1 MERKNTG
8 QKENKIGEMA
18 NNSLTN
24 PLLSGTFSAV
34 EILLSNDN
42 NKMGPAILRSK
53 KTLFSAILILL
64 IRIFSSS
71 FAKQIR

>member
-1 MERKNTG
+1 MAG

-42 NKMGPAILRSK
+42 NKMGPTILTSK